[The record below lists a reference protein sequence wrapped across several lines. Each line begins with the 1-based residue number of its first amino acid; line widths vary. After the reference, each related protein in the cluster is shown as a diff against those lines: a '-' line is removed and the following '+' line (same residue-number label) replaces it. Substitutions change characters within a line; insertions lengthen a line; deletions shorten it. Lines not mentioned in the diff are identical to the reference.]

1 MFRAP
6 SVHFCN
12 PSPVVSFLPGPW
24 GQRMGFNLLLT
35 EGGGTLVF
43 GVLVLGLLVLAGVLV
58 LTRRCS
64 YGVAWRLEV
73 MMVELNVWQL
83 VEVVIV

>member
-6 SVHFCN
+6 SVHFGN

-24 GQRMGFNLLLT
+24 DQRIRFSLLLT

-43 GVLVLGLLVLAGVLV
+43 GVLVLGLLVVARVRV

-73 MMVELNVWQL
+73 IMVDLNVCQL

>member
-1 MFRAP
+1 M
-6 SVHFCN
+6 HFCN

-24 GQRMGFNLLLT
+24 GQRMGFSLLLT

-43 GVLVLGLLVLAGVLV
+43 GVLVLVLAGVLV

>member
-1 MFRAP
+1 M
-6 SVHFCN
+6 
-12 PSPVVSFLPGPW
+12 
-24 GQRMGFNLLLT
+24 
-35 EGGGTLVF
+35 F

>member
-1 MFRAP
+1 M
-6 SVHFCN
+6 HFCN

-35 EGGGTLVF
+35 EGGGLLEF
-43 GVLVLGLLVLAGVLV
+43 GVLVLEILVLAGVLV
-58 LTRRCS
+58 LTRCS

-73 MMVELNVWQL
+73 VMVELIVWQL
-83 VEVVIV
+83 VEAEVV